1 MRLEQDSHWRARAR
15 GGLVTTFES
24 TFGAGKNHFGHKR
37 SGLESWWRKARLVP
51 YMGGMAEFA
60 TKSRIYLDHAATT
73 PACPAALA
81 AMQAAASMVGNPASV
96 HSGGRAANG
105 VIERARDAIAGWAGA
120 APDAVIFT
128 SGGTEALALALNT
141 PLPVLAMATEH
152 SAVLAAR
159 PDARLLPVDGNGL
172 IDLDAL
178 ATALADGPVL
188 VAVQHANNET
198 GVIQDIEAMA
208 PMVAQAGGRLLVD
221 AVQSAGKL
229 PLPAADFVAI
239 SAHKLGGLPGTGALL
254 ARDPTM
260 VRAVQRGGGQ
270 ERGHRG
276 GTPNLPGIAA
286 LAAAIDAA
294 HDWARIAKL
303 RDRLEAQTGAMV
315 NGAAAPRL
323 PNISSITLPG
333 VAAGTQVMALD
344 LAGFMV
350 SAGAACSSGKV
361 ATSHVLTAMGLGE
374 AAGQAIRVSLGPQTS
389 AEDIDAFVAAWHA
402 MAARLT
408 RVAA

>member
-1 MRLEQDSHWRARAR
+1 
-15 GGLVTTFES
+15 
-24 TFGAGKNHFGHKR
+24 
-37 SGLESWWRKARLVP
+37 
-51 YMGGMAEFA
+51 MGRMAEFA
-60 TKSRIYLDHAATT
+60 MKSRIYLDHAATT
-73 PACPAALA
+73 PACPAAIA
-81 AMQAAASMVGNPASV
+81 AMQAAAATVGNPASV

-105 VIERARDAIAGWAGA
+105 IIERARDRIAAWAGCA
-120 APDAVIFT
+120 ADAVIFT

-141 PLPVLAMATEH
+141 PLPVLAGATEH

-159 PDARLLPVDGNGL
+159 PDARLIPVDANGL

-178 ATALADGPVL
+178 AAALADGPAL

-198 GVIQDIEAMA
+198 GVIQPIETIA
-208 PMVAQAGGRLLVD
+208 PLVAAAGGLLLVD
-221 AVQSAGKL
+221 AVQSASKL
-229 PLPAADFVAI
+229 PLPRADFIAV

-254 ARDPTM
+254 ARNPAM
-260 VRAVQRGGGQ
+260 VHAVQRGGGQ

-286 LAAAIDAA
+286 FAAAIEAT
-294 HDWARIAKL
+294 HDWSRIARL
-303 RDRLEAQTGAMV
+303 RDRLETALGAPV
-315 NGAAAPRL
+315 NGAGAPRL
-323 PNISSITLPG
+323 PNISNLTLPG

-361 ATSHVLTAMGLGE
+361 ATSHVLTAMGRGD
-374 AAGQAIRVSLGPQTS
+374 AAGHAIRVSLGPDTS
-389 AEDIDAFVAAWHA
+389 EAEVDAFITAWHA

>member
-1 MRLEQDSHWRARAR
+1 
-15 GGLVTTFES
+15 
-24 TFGAGKNHFGHKR
+24 
-37 SGLESWWRKARLVP
+37 
-51 YMGGMAEFA
+51 MGRMAEFA

-73 PACPAALA
+73 PACPAALV
-81 AMQAAASMVGNPASV
+81 AMQEAATVIGNPSSV

-105 VIERARDAIAGWAGA
+105 SIERARDAVAEWAGVA
-120 APDAVIFT
+120 ANAVIFT

-141 PLPVLAMATEH
+141 PLPVLASATEH
-152 SAVLAAR
+152 SAVLQAR
-159 PDARLLPVDGNGL
+159 PEARLIPVDGHGL

-178 ATALADGPVL
+178 AALLADGPAL

-198 GVIQDIEAMA
+198 GVIQPIATIAE
-208 PMVAQAGGRLLVD
+208 MVGAARGQLLVD
-221 AVQSAGKL
+221 AVQSAAKL
-229 PLPAADFVAI
+229 ALPQADFIAV

-254 ARDPTM
+254 ARDPAR
-260 VRAVQRGGGQ
+260 VRAVQKGGGQ

-286 LAAAIDAA
+286 FAAAIEATN
-294 HDWARIAKL
+294 DWSRIQQL
-303 RDRLEAQTGAMV
+303 RDKLEAATGALI
-315 NGAAAPRL
+315 NGSGAPRL
-323 PNISSITLPG
+323 PNISNLTLPG

-361 ATSHVLTAMGLGE
+361 ATSHVLTAMGLGT
-374 AAGQAIRVSLGPQTS
+374 AAGHAIRVSLGPQTS
-389 AEDIDAFVAAWHA
+389 EAEIEAFITAWAA
-402 MAARLT
+402 MASRLT